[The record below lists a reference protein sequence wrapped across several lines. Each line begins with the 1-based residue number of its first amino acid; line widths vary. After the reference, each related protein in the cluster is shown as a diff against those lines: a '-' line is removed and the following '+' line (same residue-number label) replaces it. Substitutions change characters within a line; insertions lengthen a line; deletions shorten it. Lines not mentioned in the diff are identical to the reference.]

1 MDDGLSDTKEKREHQ
16 LFLDSPARPSMIG
29 ESSSFGKLAD
39 HAEDNAYR
47 ERLRTSSDVEEA
59 VPNRPFLSR
68 TDDYAENVPNVSV
81 YTVTVGKH
89 ESHAHFYVPGID
101 DPAALLE
108 KLAESVRA
116 ASVRL

>member
-1 MDDGLSDTKEKREHQ
+1 MLMLLKY
-16 LFLDSPARPSMIG
+16 FPSSNTNNKG